1 MSHHQAL
8 PPSRRLIPFA
18 CAGDAA
24 GMHTNTT
31 YPTPGGVDREEL
43 DRQIAE
49 MYRDVANEAG
59 RDLHFP
65 TGRPLAEALGYPAD
79 LLGRLPAHAV
89 NSFAGV
95 GYHLGL
101 ACLLP
106 GERVLDLGSGSGM
119 DVFAAATQVGPGGS
133 VIGVDIT
140 PEQLAKSERLRRD
153 EHVSF
158 HHARIE
164 ELPFEDGSFDA
175 VISNGVVNLSADKR
189 RVFAEAARVLRPG
202 GRLALADIVTERRI
216 AARTS
221 CQADLWAA
229 CIAGASQRDLYLADI
244 AVAGLELQVIQANP
258 GYRFSSERAQRTSH
272 KYGADSVSLLALKP
286 VPASRHISNPNP
298 GGGARVAQA
307 TREEGPTNTTT
318 TQEVKVST
326 VTDTIRNGVDTE
338 KMFATLDL
346 IKAQPELAKFQFRAS
361 NRWID
366 GSHNRS
372 TIKGF
377 YAAGGEDT
385 TRSEEFVIDAGEPAI
400 LLGTDTGANPVEYLL
415 HALAACLTTSIVYVA
430 AARKVEL
437 TSVESTLTGE
447 MDVRGALGV
456 DDEPRNGFERIGVSF
471 RVTGN
476 APEEKLREVVERA
489 QKRSAVYDMVT
500 NGVPVA
506 VEVTTH

>member
-1 MSHHQAL
+1 MSHQQAL
-8 PPSRRLIPFA
+8 PTSRRLIPFA

-24 GMHTNTT
+24 GMHTKHHIQAA
-31 YPTPGGVDREEL
+31 GGADPEAL
-43 DRQIAE
+43 DDQVAE
-49 MYRDVANEAG
+49 MDRGVANEAG
-59 RDLHFP
+59 RDLHFR
-65 TGRPLAEALGYPAD
+65 TGRPLAETLGYHVD
-79 LLGRLPAHAV
+79 LLGRLPAQAV

-119 DVFAAATQVGPGGS
+119 DVFAAATQVGPAGS
-133 VIGVDIT
+133 VVGVDIT

-189 RVFAEAARVLRPG
+189 RVFAEAARGLRPG

-244 AVAGLELQVIQANP
+244 AAAGLELQVIQANRS
-258 GYRFSSERAQRTSH
+258 YRFSSERAQRTSR

-318 TQEVKVST
+318 TQEVS
-326 VTDTIRNGVDTE
+326 R
-338 KMFATLDL
+338 
-346 IKAQPELAKFQFRAS
+346 
-361 NRWID
+361 
-366 GSHNRS
+366 
-372 TIKGF
+372 
-377 YAAGGEDT
+377 
-385 TRSEEFVIDAGEPAI
+385 
-400 LLGTDTGANPVEYLL
+400 
-415 HALAACLTTSIVYVA
+415 
-430 AARKVEL
+430 
-437 TSVESTLTGE
+437 
-447 MDVRGALGV
+447 
-456 DDEPRNGFERIGVSF
+456 
-471 RVTGN
+471 
-476 APEEKLREVVERA
+476 
-489 QKRSAVYDMVT
+489 
-500 NGVPVA
+500 
-506 VEVTTH
+506 